1 MVMNVVLGVAGWLGL
16 LLGILLLAV
25 LMVSIAGIQPKRQTV
40 RYLDETERE
49 LQLLE
54 AAWEAGRI
62 STVEYRAR
70 RAALMARYR

>member
-54 AAWEAGRI
+54 VAWEAGRI
-62 STVEYRAR
+62 SIVEYRAR